1 MTPEEMNATEAR
13 LLKFGASEAEAMA
26 LARIEGFTL
35 TADSTDE
42 DVKATIVAVSMGP
55 ERLVRAMALW
65 DTMAKMKGE

>member
-1 MTPEEMNATEAR
+1 MTPEELKATEER
-13 LLKFGASEAEAMA
+13 LIRFGVPETEAMA

-35 TADSTDE
+35 TADSTDD

-65 DTMAKMKGE
+65 DTVAKMKGE